1 MTAFDYVVSGI
12 FLVSIVL
19 SIIRGFVREAL
30 SVAGW
35 VVAFIV
41 AGAYASFFEKFLP
54 VEITGETLRISIA
67 FVLAFLSVLL
77 ITALATMSLSVLIK
91 GIGLGFIDRLL
102 GSVFGFI
109 RALAIVMLLV
119 LIAGLTTIPNQVF
132 WQQAALSRP
141 LEAIAMQVLPWL
153 PNDLSK
159 RISYEKKKDLNMI
172 NYH

>member
-109 RALAIVMLLV
+109 RALVIVMLLV

-159 RISYEKKKDLNMI
+159 RISYEKKDLNMI

>member
-1 MTAFDYVVSGI
+1 MTVFDYVVSGI

-19 SIIRGFVREAL
+19 SIMRGFVREAL

-41 AGAYASFFEKFLP
+41 ASAYASFFEQFLP
-54 VEITGETLRISIA
+54 AEITGETLRISIA

-77 ITALATMSLSVLIK
+77 ITALATMLLSVLIK

-102 GSVFGFI
+102 GSIFGFS
-109 RALAIVMLLV
+109 RALIIVMLLV

-132 WQQAALSRP
+132 WQQAVLSRP
-141 LEAIAMQVLPWL
+141 LEAIAIQILPWL

-159 RISYEKKKDLNMI
+159 RISYERKEDS
-172 NYH
+172 

>member
-1 MTAFDYVVSGI
+1 M
-12 FLVSIVL
+12 L
-19 SIIRGFVREAL
+19 
-30 SVAGW
+30 
-35 VVAFIV
+35 
-41 AGAYASFFEKFLP
+41 
-54 VEITGETLRISIA
+54 
-67 FVLAFLSVLL
+67 
-77 ITALATMSLSVLIK
+77 LSVLIK

-109 RALAIVMLLV
+109 RALVIVMLLV

-159 RISYEKKKDLNMI
+159 RISYEKKRS
-172 NYH
+172 

>member
-159 RISYEKKKDLNMI
+159 RISYEKKERS
-172 NYH
+172 